1 MSVNK
6 KNTEILAQK
15 FRADHGLSATE
26 AVSMKSV
33 VRLCNILTVYLPMSD
48 NAYGMSLKSPQND
61 MFILV
66 NSKNARGRQHFTI
79 AHEIFHLFYDE
90 APKPH
95 LCCKDGK
102 SPVERTADQFA
113 AALLMPKEGVLK
125 MLPADVA
132 AGDPVS
138 IPTALKIGQYFG
150 TSHTATLIRLEQL
163 GIIKKSE
170 MQNLLRIPVI
180 ESAKKYGFDTS
191 LYEGG
196 NENLIIGDYGEKA
209 RKLLDDEII
218 SEGHFDEL
226 QKRIADGEG

>member
-79 AHEIFHLFYDE
+79 AHEIFHLFVLAGSLCHFVVMYQLVNT
-90 APKPH
+90 PTH
-95 LCCKDGK
+95 L
-102 SPVERTADQFA
+102 
-113 AALLMPKEGVLK
+113 L
-125 MLPADVA
+125 
-132 AGDPVS
+132 
-138 IPTALKIGQYFG
+138 
-150 TSHTATLIRLEQL
+150 
-163 GIIKKSE
+163 
-170 MQNLLRIPVI
+170 
-180 ESAKKYGFDTS
+180 
-191 LYEGG
+191 
-196 NENLIIGDYGEKA
+196 
-209 RKLLDDEII
+209 
-218 SEGHFDEL
+218 
-226 QKRIADGEG
+226 